1 MKAIVTLNNKG
12 LNTMVLNNTTARHAA
27 VIAGRTGSNEM
38 GLMKS
43 LLIDTLKAK
52 LQTTAHF
59 WYRKASTNE
68 IREAWGTT
76 NHPLMANK
84 IVGTG
89 YSGEQVNTVKYWDIE
104 KGAFRSLI
112 KYQSENEVS
121 QIIQKSQPRL
131 TNKLTNHQPNISLTI
146 MKGVIYSRVSS
157 EGDRQNTSRQVADLT
172 QYANRNGIEILKV
185 FEEHISGAKRNEER
199 EVLCNCLDYCFTYH
213 VDVLLI
219 SELSR
224 LGRNVD
230 EVLAN
235 VKRCKDAY
243 LNIYFQKENLS
254 IFQADGS
261 KNPFLNIFISVLGTC
276 AELERENIQYR
287 LNSGRRLYI
296 EKGGKLGRKKGSIKT
311 TEQKEQQYKEVLT
324 YLHKG
329 YGVRVTSKLTNVSE
343 STVQRLKKE
352 FSI

>member
-1 MKAIVTLNNKG
+1 
-12 LNTMVLNNTTARHAA
+12 
-27 VIAGRTGSNEM
+27 
-38 GLMKS
+38 
-43 LLIDTLKAK
+43 
-52 LQTTAHF
+52 
-59 WYRKASTNE
+59 
-68 IREAWGTT
+68 
-76 NHPLMANK
+76 
-84 IVGTG
+84 
-89 YSGEQVNTVKYWDIE
+89 
-104 KGAFRSLI
+104 
-112 KYQSENEVS
+112 
-121 QIIQKSQPRL
+121 
-131 TNKLTNHQPNISLTI
+131 

-157 EGDRQNTSRQVADLT
+157 EGDRQNTTRQVADLT
-172 QYANRNGIEILKV
+172 QYANRNGIEVLKV
-185 FEEHISGAKRNEER
+185 YEEHISGAKRNEER
-199 EVLCNCLDYCFTYH
+199 EVLCNCLDYCFTNH

-235 VKRCKDAY
+235 VKRCKDAH

-254 IFQADGS
+254 IFQPDGS
-261 KNPFLNIFISVLGTC
+261 KNAFLNIFISVLGTC

-296 EKGGKLGRKKGSIKT
+296 EKGGKLGRKKGSTKT

-324 YLHKG
+324 YLRKG